1 MLRVRPEHAKG
12 SPMIQILAQT
22 DGTSSG
28 GSLISLLFPLVLLGG
43 VFYFL
48 LLRPNRTR
56 QRQQQNLL
64 ASLQVGDEVVTAG
77 GIFGTLKEID
87 EGDDTVTVE
96 IAPGTNVRMLRRAI
110 SQRLVDEPD
119 QEQGGDDDG
128 PEDQGFDEEAGSRP

>member
-1 MLRVRPEHAKG
+1 
-12 SPMIQILAQT
+12 MIQILAQN
-22 DGTSSG
+22 GTSSG

-56 QRQQQNLL
+56 QRQQQTLL
-64 ASLQVGDEVVTAG
+64 ESLQIGDEVMTAG

>member
-1 MLRVRPEHAKG
+1 
-12 SPMIQILAQT
+12 MIQILAQSS

-56 QRQQQNLL
+56 QRQQQTLL
-64 ASLQVGDEVVTAG
+64 ASLQIGDEVMTAG

-128 PEDQGFDEEAGSRP
+128 TEDQGFDEEAGSRP

>member
-1 MLRVRPEHAKG
+1 
-12 SPMIQILAQT
+12 MIQILAQT

-56 QRQQQNLL
+56 QRQQQTLL
-64 ASLQVGDEVVTAG
+64 ESLQIGDEVMTAG

-110 SQRLVDEPD
+110 SQRLVEEPD

-128 PEDQGFDEEAGSRP
+128 TEDQGFDEEAGSRP

>member
-1 MLRVRPEHAKG
+1 
-12 SPMIQILAQT
+12 MIQILAQT

>member
-1 MLRVRPEHAKG
+1 
-12 SPMIQILAQT
+12 MIQILAQSS

-56 QRQQQNLL
+56 QRQQQTLL
-64 ASLQVGDEVVTAG
+64 ESLQIGDEVMTSG

-110 SQRLVDEPD
+110 SQRLVEEPD

-128 PEDQGFDEEAGSRP
+128 TEDQGFDEEAGSRP

>member
-1 MLRVRPEHAKG
+1 
-12 SPMIQILAQT
+12 MIQILAQT

-56 QRQQQNLL
+56 QRKQQTLL
-64 ASLQVGDEVVTAG
+64 ESLQIGDEVMTAG

>member
-1 MLRVRPEHAKG
+1 
-12 SPMIQILAQT
+12 MIQILAQT

-56 QRQQQNLL
+56 QRKQQTLL
-64 ASLQVGDEVVTAG
+64 ESLQIGDEVMTAG

-128 PEDQGFDEEAGSRP
+128 TEDQGFDEEAGSRP

>member
-1 MLRVRPEHAKG
+1 
-12 SPMIQILAQT
+12 MIQFIAQGS

-56 QRQQQNLL
+56 QRQQQSLL
-64 ASLQVGDEVVTAG
+64 ESLQVGDEVMTAG
-77 GIFGTLKEID
+77 GLFGTLKEID

-119 QEQGGDDDG
+119 QEQGGGDDG
-128 PEDQGFDEEAGSRP
+128 PEDKGFDEEAGSRP